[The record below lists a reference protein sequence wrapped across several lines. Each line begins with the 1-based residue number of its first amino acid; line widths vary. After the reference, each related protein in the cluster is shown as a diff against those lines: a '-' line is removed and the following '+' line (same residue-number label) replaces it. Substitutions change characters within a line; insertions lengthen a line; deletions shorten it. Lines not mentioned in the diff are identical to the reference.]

1 MPDILNVICH
11 FKKFTWNGPHFYEF
25 PNFSL
30 PFLVGIFLPTA
41 VIDISFNFNCECISR
56 LSAEKILNKKCTG

>member
-1 MPDILNVICH
+1 MLDILNAI
-11 FKKFTWNGPHFYEF
+11 FKSLLGMVHTFM
-25 PNFSL
+25 NFL
-30 PFLVGIFLPTA
+30 IFHYLFLIGTFLPTA

>member
-1 MPDILNVICH
+1 MSFVISKSLLGMVH
-11 FKKFTWNGPHFYEF
+11 TFYEF
-25 PNFSL
+25 PDSTT
-30 PFLVGIFLPTA
+30 PFLAGTFLQSA

>member
-1 MPDILNVICH
+1 MLDILNAI
-11 FKKFTWNGPHFYEF
+11 FKSLLGMVHTFYEF

-30 PFLVGIFLPTA
+30 PFLVGTFLPTA

>member
-1 MPDILNVICH
+1 MLDILNAI
-11 FKKFTWNGPHFYEF
+11 FKSLVHTHFYDF
-25 PNFSL
+25 FNFSL
-30 PFLVGIFLPTA
+30 PFLVGTFLPTA